1 MAALFDLK
9 GGQVVLNAESL
20 AIPIFNKI
28 WKRDRTK
35 AKDQANKDVAYIFF
49 MCDFNSLIWPILTR
63 NEEKLF

>member
-35 AKDQANKDVAYIFF
+35 AKDQANKDVAQK
-49 MCDFNSLIWPILTR
+49 NG
-63 NEEKLF
+63 